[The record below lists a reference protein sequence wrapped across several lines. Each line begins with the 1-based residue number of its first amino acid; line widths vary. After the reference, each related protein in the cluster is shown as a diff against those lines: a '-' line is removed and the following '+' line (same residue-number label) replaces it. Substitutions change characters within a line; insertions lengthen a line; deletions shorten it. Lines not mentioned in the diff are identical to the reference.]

1 MPSSTRFAV
10 PAAFL
15 VLCSLAHADPEIDH
29 GRYLAHSVAMCVQC
43 HSPRN
48 EDGELLR
55 DQLFQGAPVP
65 VQGPPFDANWAVR
78 APAIAG
84 LPGWAEDDAIAL
96 LMTGRRP
103 TGEMPRSPMP
113 PFRFDR
119 PDATAIVRYLK
130 SLVGTP

>member
-1 MPSSTRFAV
+1 MTRLAM
-10 PAAFL
+10 PAAL
-15 VLCSLAHADPEIDH
+15 LALASIVHADPDVDR
-29 GRYLAHSVAMCVQC
+29 GRYLANSVAMCVQC
-43 HSPRN
+43 HSPRT
-48 EDGELLR
+48 EDGVLLR

-84 LPGWAEDDAIAL
+84 LPGWAEEDAIVL
-96 LMTGRRP
+96 LMTGHRP
-103 TGEMPRSPMP
+103 TGETPRNPMP

>member
-1 MPSSTRFAV
+1 MTRLAV
-10 PAAFL
+10 PAALLALATF
-15 VLCSLAHADPEIDH
+15 AHADPDVDR
-29 GRYLAHSVAMCVQC
+29 GRYLANSVAMCVQC
-43 HSPRN
+43 HSPRS
-48 EDGELLR
+48 EDGVLLR

-65 VQGPPFDANWAVR
+65 VEGPPFDTNWAVR

-113 PFRFDR
+113 PFRLDR
-119 PDATAIVRYLK
+119 QDATAIVRYLK